1 MPSALEPPVIVA
13 MKVDH
18 WSRVEAIYAA
28 GIGTGH
34 ATFETAPPSWD
45 RFDATRLPGHRH
57 VALGENGRVVGW
69 TAASAA
75 SDRCVYGGVVE
86 HAVYVDLDA
95 RGRGVGRL
103 LLEALVV
110 STEESGIWTIQS
122 GVFPENG
129 ASLAAH
135 AAAGFRVVG
144 TRVKIAKMTFGPMA
158 GKWRDVIAVE
168 RRSRRIC

>member
-1 MPSALEPPVIVA
+1 MQL
-13 MKVDH
+13 DH
-18 WSRVEAIYAA
+18 WPRVEAIYAA

-34 ATFETAPPSWD
+34 ATFEAAPPSWD
-45 RFDATRLPGHRH
+45 RFDATRLPDHRH
-57 VALGENGRVVGW
+57 VALDERGRVVGW

-95 RGRGVGRL
+95 GGRGIGRL
-103 LLEALVV
+103 LLEALIA
-110 STEESGIWTIQS
+110 STEEAGIWTLQS
-122 GVFPENG
+122 GVFPENR

-158 GKWRDVIAVE
+158 GQWRDVIAVE
-168 RRSRRIC
+168 RRSRLIY